1 MIVTRRPRNESLRE
15 IAAGRCAGHYPMRVS
30 RVRTTARYCNEDYY
44 RQACNNTLFALQV
57 QYCCEQF
64 DGIYFPPTTSN
75 GFYCSLRPTYYHSAI
90 YFLLYQ

>member
-1 MIVTRRPRNESLRE
+1 MKSTTDKLVTTHFS
-15 IAAGRCAGHYPMRVS
+15 H
-30 RVRTTARYCNEDYY
+30 
-44 RQACNNTLFALQV
+44 FKV

-64 DGIYFPPTTSN
+64 DGIYFPRTTSN